1 LRRARELVAYIDT
14 ADYLLDLHSMSAP
27 SAPLMVCGVRPKGGQ
42 KSINLSAKIG
52 LPEWLMVDTG
62 HANGLRMIERGAF
75 GDPNKHNTAI
85 LLEAGQHW
93 EKACEQIARETTLKF
108 LKVTGVATAE
118 WADSRCSLPALE
130 QKVVQVT
137 EGYAAKSLDFQWLD
151 VYNGLEVIEKAG
163 TALAEDAGHTLRSPY
178 DNAVL
183 IMPTRSKR
191 FTVGS
196 TMVRFGRV
204 ESIA

>member
-1 LRRARELVAYIDT
+1 
-14 ADYLLDLHSMSAP
+14 M
-27 SAPLMVCGVRPKGGQ
+27 
-42 KSINLSAKIG
+42 
-52 LPEWLMVDTG
+52 
-62 HANGLRMIERGAF
+62 
-75 GDPNKHNTAI
+75 
-85 LLEAGQHW
+85 
-93 EKACEQIARETTLKF
+93 
-108 LKVTGVATAE
+108 
-118 WADSRCSLPALE
+118 
-130 QKVVQVT
+130 VQVT

>member
-1 LRRARELVAYIDT
+1 
-14 ADYLLDLHSMSAP
+14 
-27 SAPLMVCGVRPKGGQ
+27 
-42 KSINLSAKIG
+42 
-52 LPEWLMVDTG
+52 
-62 HANGLRMIERGAF
+62 
-75 GDPNKHNTAI
+75 
-85 LLEAGQHW
+85 
-93 EKACEQIARETTLKF
+93 
-108 LKVTGVATAE
+108 
-118 WADSRCSLPALE
+118 
-130 QKVVQVT
+130 
-137 EGYAAKSLDFQWLD
+137 
-151 VYNGLEVIEKAG
+151 LEVIEKAG

>member
-1 LRRARELVAYIDT
+1 
-14 ADYLLDLHSMSAP
+14 
-27 SAPLMVCGVRPKGGQ
+27 
-42 KSINLSAKIG
+42 LSAKIG

-75 GDPNKHNTAI
+75 GDPNKHNTAV

-93 EKACEQIARETTLKF
+93 EKACEQIARETTLQF

-191 FTVGS
+191 FTVAS

>member
-1 LRRARELVAYIDT
+1 
-14 ADYLLDLHSMSAP
+14 
-27 SAPLMVCGVRPKGGQ
+27 
-42 KSINLSAKIG
+42 
-52 LPEWLMVDTG
+52 
-62 HANGLRMIERGAF
+62 
-75 GDPNKHNTAI
+75 
-85 LLEAGQHW
+85 
-93 EKACEQIARETTLKF
+93 
-108 LKVTGVATAE
+108 VATAE
-118 WADSRCSLPALE
+118 WADPRCSLPALE